1 MRKTLLGLI
10 AAATLF
16 GGLATAA
23 EAKVVIYFGMPY
35 YSYQPGPDYLFYPN
49 RGWYLSHRGN
59 RLSCYQARRIVRHH
73 GYRNVSVVECQG
85 RTYTFRAVR
94 PNGKRTIVYV
104 NSRTG
109 AVWRG

>member
-16 GGLATAA
+16 GGMATVA
-23 EAKVVIYFGMPY
+23 EAKVVIYFGLPY
-35 YSYQPGPDYLFYPN
+35 YSYQPGPDYLYYPY
-49 RGWYLSHRGN
+49 RGWYRSHN
-59 RLSCYQARRIVRHH
+59 RNELSCSQARRAVINR
-73 GYRNVSVVECQG
+73 GYHNVSVRECQG
-85 RTYTFRAVR
+85 RTYTFGATR
-94 PNGKRTIVYV
+94 NGHRILVYV

>member
-10 AAATLF
+10 AAVTLF

-23 EAKVVIYFGMPY
+23 EAKVTIYFGSPY

-49 RGWYLSHRGN
+49 RGWYRNQLTCN
-59 RLSCYQARRIVRHH
+59 QARRIVRNR
-73 GYRNVSVVECQG
+73 GYHNVSVIECRG

-94 PNGKRTIVYV
+94 PNGKRVIVYV

-109 AVWRG
+109 GVWRG

>member
-16 GGLATAA
+16 GGLATTA
-23 EAKVVIYFGMPY
+23 EAKVTIYFGSPY
-35 YSYQPGPDYLFYPN
+35 YSYRPGPDYLFYPN
-49 RGWYLSHRGN
+49 RGWYRN
-59 RLSCYQARRIVRHH
+59 QLSCTQARRIVRNR
-73 GYRNVSVVECQG
+73 GYRNVSVIECRG

-94 PNGKRTIVYV
+94 PNGKRVIVYV

-109 AVWRG
+109 GVWRG